1 MTYYSE
7 CIRFFFYF
15 LGPSFFCSHSCTV
28 KCLPYIVS
36 LPSHGQAPSLISPF
50 EKVPFVK
57 MTKKKAHS
65 IRNSDWTIVE
75 RDTIKG
81 KKRQS
86 ARRAER
92 NQSYT
97 EKEEII
103 DDLVEGRDPRTI
115 YFNGPDALEPFF

>member
-1 MTYYSE
+1 
-7 CIRFFFYF
+7 
-15 LGPSFFCSHSCTV
+15 
-28 KCLPYIVS
+28 
-36 LPSHGQAPSLISPF
+36 
-50 EKVPFVK
+50 

-103 DDLVEGRDPRTI
+103 DDLIEGRDPRTI
-115 YFNGPDALEPFF
+115 YFDGPDTLGPFLN

>member
-1 MTYYSE
+1 
-7 CIRFFFYF
+7 
-15 LGPSFFCSHSCTV
+15 
-28 KCLPYIVS
+28 
-36 LPSHGQAPSLISPF
+36 
-50 EKVPFVK
+50 
-57 MTKKKAHS
+57 MTKSKKPS

-103 DDLVEGRDPRTI
+103 DDLIEGRDPRTI
-115 YFNGPDALEPFF
+115 YFNGPDTLGPFLN

>member
-1 MTYYSE
+1 
-7 CIRFFFYF
+7 
-15 LGPSFFCSHSCTV
+15 
-28 KCLPYIVS
+28 
-36 LPSHGQAPSLISPF
+36 
-50 EKVPFVK
+50 

-103 DDLVEGRDPRTI
+103 DDLVEGRDPLTF
-115 YFNGPDALEPFF
+115 YFYDPRLGFHH

>member
-1 MTYYSE
+1 
-7 CIRFFFYF
+7 
-15 LGPSFFCSHSCTV
+15 
-28 KCLPYIVS
+28 
-36 LPSHGQAPSLISPF
+36 
-50 EKVPFVK
+50 
-57 MTKKKAHS
+57 MTKKKPS

-75 RDTIKG
+75 RDTVKG

-103 DDLVEGRDPRTI
+103 DDLIEDRDTRIACSAVQLVLLCPRCSNIPVRST
-115 YFNGPDALEPFF
+115 NR

>member
-1 MTYYSE
+1 MYP
-7 CIRFFFYF
+7 FFYF

-28 KCLPYIVS
+28 KCLSYIVS

-50 EKVPFVK
+50 EKVHWIKYVK

-103 DDLVEGRDPRTI
+103 DDLIEGRDPRTI
-115 YFNGPDALEPFF
+115 YFDGPDTLGPFLN

>member
-1 MTYYSE
+1 
-7 CIRFFFYF
+7 
-15 LGPSFFCSHSCTV
+15 
-28 KCLPYIVS
+28 
-36 LPSHGQAPSLISPF
+36 
-50 EKVPFVK
+50 
-57 MTKKKAHS
+57 MTKKKPS

-75 RDTIKG
+75 RDTVKG

-103 DDLVEGRDPRTI
+103 DDLVEDRDTRNACSAVQLVLLCPRF
-115 YFNGPDALEPFF
+115 FNIQ